1 MRYSDDVQYYKYNLN
16 APDMAILILDRGE
29 LDTGNVEMGKLIW
42 CLIE

>member
-29 LDTGNVEMGKLIW
+29 LDTGNVEMGNQMW

>member
-29 LDTGNVEMGKLIW
+29 LDMGNVEMGKLMQ

>member
-1 MRYSDDVQYYKYNLN
+1 MRYIDDGQCYKYTLY

-29 LDTGNVEMGKLIW
+29 LDTGNVEMGKVMQ